1 MFEMSLSDLFSLFL
15 YVSPVAL
22 IQTFRHLQAYFG
34 YTDFSWELRGLKSSC
49 FGYTDFSWELRG
61 LRACFEAR

>member
-1 MFEMSLSDLFSLFL
+1 MSLSDLFSLFL

-34 YTDFSWELRGLKSSC
+34 YTDFSWELEGTEGLFRGKVI
-49 FGYTDFSWELRG
+49 GGD
-61 LRACFEAR
+61 